1 MADGFHAGDA
11 GWMQWALGGL
21 ALAGAAVTGWLYAAI
36 AGVRREDAAGRK
48 ALWERLNERIDA
60 AAASRVEDARLYRAD
75 LEKLAE
81 RLDERIQQSEER
93 IMQAI
98 RDRGPVRQDA
108 DRVWPR

>member
-21 ALAGAAVTGWLYAAI
+21 ALAVTTVAGWLFAAI
-36 AGVRREDAAGRK
+36 AGVRREDAQGRK
-48 ALWERLNERIDA
+48 ALWERLNERLDA
-60 AAASRVEDARLYRAD
+60 VAASRVEDARLYRAD

-81 RLDERIQQSEER
+81 RLDERIQQSEDR

-98 RDRGPVRQDA
+98 RDRGPVK
-108 DRVWPR
+108 PR